1 VFGLETTS
9 DATFEAHLVFT
20 RIELEEVMDN
30 VQDVVDLEAPVLL
43 LRVEEAAARLGIA
56 RTSMYQLVKSG
67 EVESVHVGR
76 LRRIP
81 VACLE
86 EYVEDLRTR
95 PLSPRD

>member
-1 VFGLETTS
+1 MDGLERTADS
-9 DATFEAHLVFT
+9 A
-20 RIELEEVMDN
+20 
-30 VQDVVDLEAPVLL
+30 APVLL

-56 RTSMYQLVKSG
+56 RTLMYHLVKTG

-86 EYVEDLRTR
+86 EYVDELRTR
-95 PLSPRD
+95 PAS